1 MKPLKLGVLG
11 VSGHYGLR
19 VSTPASHSPLI
30 ELTALGS
37 RSLDRSKAAAA
48 KWGFEKAYGSYQEV
62 LDDSDVEAVYIPLP
76 NEVHAEWIKKCADA
90 GKAVLCEKPVALD
103 AADAADA
110 FAYAEKK
117 GVLAMEAFM
126 YRFHPQWV
134 KAKELI
140 DIGEIGEVMSIQ
152 TIFSF
157 NLEDPTNIRNKMEN
171 GGGALY
177 DIGCYAISSAR
188 FLMGRE
194 PERVISTISR
204 DPIGGTDILTSAIL
218 DFGGPRALFTV
229 STRMAPRQKVSVYGS
244 GGNLTVVR
252 PFNGAP
258 DVPLTVVIDPGDG
271 AREIKCGPAD
281 QYELMLEAFARAYRK
296 GKPAPTLPS
305 DAIANMKVIDAVF
318 RSEKSGNWETV

>member
-1 MKPLKLGVLG
+1 M
-11 VSGHYGLR
+11 
-19 VSTPASHSPLI
+19 
-30 ELTALGS
+30 
-37 RSLDRSKAAAA
+37 
-48 KWGFEKAYGSYQEV
+48 
-62 LDDSDVEAVYIPLP
+62 
-76 NEVHAEWIKKCADA
+76 NAD
-90 GKAVLCEKPVALD
+90 E
-103 AADAADA
+103 AADA
-110 FAYAEKK
+110 FTYAEKK

-134 KAKELI
+134 KARELI
-140 DIGEIGEVMSIQ
+140 DIGEIGALQSIQ

-157 NLEDPTNIRNKMEN
+157 NLEDPTNIRNRMEN

-194 PERVISTISR
+194 PERVVYTINR
-204 DPIGGTDILTSAIL
+204 DPIDGTDTLSSAIL

-252 PFNGAP
+252 PFNAFP
-258 DVPLTVVIDPGDG
+258 DVPLTVVVDPGDG

-281 QYELMLEAFARAYRK
+281 QYELMLEAFAKAFRNGDK
-296 GKPAPTLPS
+296 APTAPS

-318 RSEKSGNWETV
+318 RSGKSGNWETV

>member
-11 VSGHYGLR
+11 VSDHYGLR

-37 RSLDRSKAAAA
+37 RSLERAKSAAS
-48 KWGFEKAYGSYQEV
+48 KWGFKNAYGSYEEV
-62 LDDSDVEAVYIPLP
+62 LADPEVEAVYVPLP
-76 NEVHAEWIKKCADA
+76 NDVHAEWIKKCADA
-90 GKAVLCEKPVALD
+90 GKAVLCEKPVAMN
-103 AADAADA
+103 ADEAADA
-110 FAYAEKK
+110 FTYAEKK

-134 KAKELI
+134 KARELI
-140 DIGEIGEVMSIQ
+140 DIGEIGEVQSIQ

-157 NLEDPTNIRNKMEN
+157 NLEDPTNIRNRMEN
-171 GGGALY
+171 GGGALF

-194 PERVISTISR
+194 PERVVSTISR
-204 DPIGGTDILTSAIL
+204 DPIDGTDTLTSAIL

-252 PFNGAP
+252 PFNASA
-258 DVPLTVVIDPGDG
+258 DVPMTVVVDPGDG
-271 AREIKCGPAD
+271 AIEIKCGPAD
-281 QYELMLEAFARAYRK
+281 QYELMLEAFARAFRK
-296 GKPAPTLPS
+296 GKKGAYTFVGRNCKHES
-305 DAIANMKVIDAVF
+305 N
-318 RSEKSGNWETV
+318 